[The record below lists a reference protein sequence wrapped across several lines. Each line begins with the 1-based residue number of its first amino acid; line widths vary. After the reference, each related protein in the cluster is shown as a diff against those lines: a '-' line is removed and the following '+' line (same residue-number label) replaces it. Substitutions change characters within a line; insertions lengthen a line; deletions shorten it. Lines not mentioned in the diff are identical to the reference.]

1 MTMHKL
7 LFSMLALTIASSTAS
22 AAPCWAYSPSGAK
35 IAEHNTCSP
44 TAISAQAE
52 MKLCP
57 NNAGKWMDYTIQTMG
72 NPTRKAAKVYCNA
85 TTKDAN
91 VERYKE
97 GPKKT
102 DNTAVRR
109 ASEKAADRATKRR

>member
-1 MTMHKL
+1 
-7 LFSMLALTIASSTAS
+7 
-22 AAPCWAYSPSGAK
+22 
-35 IAEHNTCSP
+35 
-44 TAISAQAE
+44 

-57 NNAGKWMDYTIQTMG
+57 SNAGKWMDYTIQTMG

-91 VERYKE
+91 VEKYKE

-102 DNTAVRR
+102 DNTAVR
-109 ASEKAADRATKRR
+109 ATFSLGTSREGLIFDESPVSTPG

>member
-1 MTMHKL
+1 MYKL
-7 LFSMLALTIASSTAS
+7 LFSMLALIIASSTAS

-52 MKLCP
+52 IKLCL

-91 VERYKE
+91 VEKYKE